1 MTIMHKESN
10 FYEELEIY
18 YLKILH
24 AQNDNIAK
32 KKCFLLSTIK
42 VKIIERS
49 TLEGK
54 SLYERR
60 VDHIFIILNREK

>member
-42 VKIIERS
+42 IKII
-49 TLEGK
+49 
-54 SLYERR
+54 
-60 VDHIFIILNREK
+60 